1 MTGGRLAS
9 KVVVVTG
16 GSSGI
21 GRAVAERAA
30 AEGAAV
36 VIGARRAEVGREAA
50 AGIRAGGGR
59 ALFVATDVTVEA
71 DVAEL
76 ARAALAID
84 GGFTAQ

>member
-1 MTGGRLAS
+1 MTARLAS

-21 GRAVAERAA
+21 GRAVAERVA

-36 VIGARRAEVGREAA
+36 VIGARRTGVGDEVA

-59 ALFVATDVTVEA
+59 ALFVATAFITG
-71 DVAEL
+71 
-76 ARAALAID
+76 AALAVD